1 MVQAESGDGSGVASA
16 SVGSAVAAASVG
28 KAVAALLATDVLV
41 SVGVLVGEA
50 SATAEADGLAVAEP
64 PLFVAARTSPP
75 ATTSNTSPPRA
86 RRIGILEPAGFS
98 AGAAEPQAAGAYVG
112 AAPQAGCAESKPQL
126 PHMV

>member
-1 MVQAESGDGSGVASA
+1 
-16 SVGSAVAAASVG
+16 VGS
-28 KAVAALLATDVLV
+28 AVAALLATAVRVALGVLV
-41 SVGVLVGEA
+41 GVGVFVGEA

-75 ATTSNTSPPRA
+75 ATASNTIPPRA
-86 RRIGILEPAGFS
+86 RRIGILEPAGFT

-112 AAPQAGCAESKPQL
+112 AAPQAGWAESKPQL